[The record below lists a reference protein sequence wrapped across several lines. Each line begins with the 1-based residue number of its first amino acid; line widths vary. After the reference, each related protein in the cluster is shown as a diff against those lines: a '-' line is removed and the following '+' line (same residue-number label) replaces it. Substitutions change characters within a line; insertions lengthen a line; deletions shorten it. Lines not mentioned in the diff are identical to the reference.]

1 MSENVY
7 RQWKR
12 RWPILKYLWTHFA
25 VSQKIIVA
33 TAVLHNIGKLW
44 MDELE
49 DKDLDDDGD
58 EDAGTDVAEQPVIE
72 IDWESPAAVLRSC
85 G

>member
-1 MSENVY
+1 
-7 RQWKR
+7 
-12 RWPILKYLWTHFA
+12 
-25 VSQKIIVA
+25 
-33 TAVLHNIGKLW
+33 